1 MKIDRFIQICVADKE
16 YLLAVDSEDMIELC
30 IPGSSI
36 GSSDPISLGSL
47 PLLMFEQ
54 TGIDVELSRF
64 KFLGYAELSD
74 QFDTKSVWF
83 YFEVSSEV
91 DGEFSDAFTEEGNP
105 VSWLE
110 PFQWSS
116 MNDLRAAESS
126 VYLT

>member
-1 MKIDRFIQICVADKE
+1 MKTDRVIQICVANKD

-30 IPGSSI
+30 IPWSSI
-36 GSSDPISLGSL
+36 GSSDPISLDSL
-47 PLLMFEQ
+47 PLLLFEQ

-64 KFLGYAELSD
+64 RFLGYSELSYR
-74 QFDTKSVWF
+74 FGSKSVWF

-91 DGEFSDAFTEEGNP
+91 EGEFSDAFTEEGNP

-116 MNDLRAAESS
+116 MNDLRAVES
-126 VYLT
+126 Y